1 MAMRLLDRYLLREL
15 LVPFAYCLGGF
26 LIFWTAFDVLDE
38 LSTLQRLQLKLP
50 EVLEYYLVKTP
61 EFLVTVVPIALL
73 LALLYTLTNL
83 ARHNEVTAI
92 RAAGVSLFR
101 IALPYLAV
109 GLGLSTGIFAVN
121 EFWVPQSHER
131 AQEIRDRH
139 LANRPSAAK
148 KEWAQNLGFVS
159 GGGARNWWIQSFHL
173 RTFDMFG
180 ALVVWT
186 PADGQPHVLNAER
199 ARWLTNTWVFTN
211 VNVKIKPE
219 GADERTVALHYQSLV
234 VPEFTE
240 TPDQIKSEIKMNR
253 LENMKE
259 VIKAQFSIREILDY
273 QRLHPDGT
281 SKQKKL
287 DTMLHGRMAT
297 PWTCLVVVLIALPF
311 GAASGRRNV
320 FAGVASSILICF
332 VYFVLSHTA
341 LALGSYGYV
350 KGWVAAWC
358 PNVLFGLAGII
369 LTRRVR

>member
-15 LVPFAYCLGGF
+15 LVPFGYCLGGF

-38 LSTLQRLQLKLP
+38 LSTLQRLRLKLP
-50 EVLEYYLVKTP
+50 DVLEYYVVKTP
-61 EFLVTVVPIALL
+61 EFLVTVLPIALL

-101 IALPYLAV
+101 IALPYLGV
-109 GLGLSTGIFAVN
+109 GLTLSLGIFAVN
-121 EFWVPQSHER
+121 ELWVPQSHER
-131 AQEIRDRH
+131 AQEIRERYQSS
-139 LANRPSAAK
+139 RPNPSK

-159 GGGARNWWIQSFHL
+159 GGGARNWLIQSFHL

-180 ALVVWT
+180 PHVEWRT
-186 PADGQPHVLNAER
+186 SDGVPQVLNADR
-199 ARWLTNTWVFTN
+199 ARWITNSWVFTN
-211 VNVKIKPE
+211 VSLTINPAGLDGPAVS
-219 GADERTVALHYQSLV
+219 LHRQLWV

-240 TPDQIKSEIKMNR
+240 TPEQIKSEIKMNK
-253 LENMKE
+253 LESMKE

-273 QRLHPDGT
+273 LRLHPDGSNKQ
-281 SKQKKL
+281 SKL
-287 DTMLHGRMAT
+287 ETMLHGRLAT

-350 KGWVAAWC
+350 TGWIAAWF
-358 PNVLFGLAGII
+358 PNALFGAAGIAMT
-369 LTRRVR
+369 LRVR